1 MAGPAPGGCYQ
12 SAAMRAAALVL
23 VLALLPACS
32 LGGGAPS
39 PSSGAL
45 AEIEI
50 PEPTGVQWQ
59 RTSGSIELLG
69 TTPRAVP
76 GELALIAGALAE
88 VPAAVYAKA
97 PLRYLVRAPTIGSA
111 SLHPATAAF
120 ARGPDVYIVDR
131 TFADPAG
138 GGDTRFG
145 LARVLLHELVHVA
158 QFDTLAPDYVRAVQD
173 GTLQITD
180 TGDGSLL
187 VADFAEA
194 VGWSNSSS
202 DSLRPRWSLSG
213 SAASGT
219 TEYGRTAPEEDMAE
233 SVALVALGLAGVL
246 SPERIR
252 WVEEW
257 LGASAERLA
266 AGKPWVPEGS
276 RQARFRDPVYD
287 EAAVAARRA
296 EHAEPVYY
304 ELATSLPPADR
315 LAAQVGSEL
324 RGRGLNGSLTLV
336 ADDRLPRYSGEFTR
350 SDGLRFWVEL
360 WDFRE
365 ASGFRSAPAGPVL
378 TYVTLW

>member
-1 MAGPAPGGCYQ
+1 
-12 SAAMRAAALVL
+12 MRAAALLV
-23 VLALLPACS
+23 VLALVPACS
-32 LGGGAPS
+32 LGGS
-39 PSSGAL
+39 PAASSGAL

-50 PEPTGVQWQ
+50 PAPTSIQWE
-59 RTSGSIELLG
+59 RNSGSIELLG

-76 GELALIAGALAE
+76 GELALIAAALAE
-88 VPAAVYAKA
+88 VPTAIYDKA
-97 PLRYLVRAPTIGSA
+97 PLRYLVRAPTVGTA
-111 SLHPATAAF
+111 DLHPATAAF

-131 TFADPAG
+131 TFQDPAAG
-138 GGDTRFG
+138 GNTRFG
-145 LARVLLHELVHVA
+145 LARVLLHELAHVA

-173 GTLQITD
+173 GTLEITD

-194 VGWSNSSS
+194 VGWRNSSS
-202 DSLRPRWSLSG
+202 DALRPRWSLSG
-213 SAASGT
+213 SAAAGT
-219 TEYGRTAPEEDMAE
+219 TEYGRSSPEEDMAE
-233 SVALVALGLAGVL
+233 SVALVALGLNGVL

-257 LGASAERLA
+257 LGAGAERLA

-276 RQARFRDPVYD
+276 RQAQFREPVYD
-287 EAAVAARRA
+287 EAEVAARRA
-296 EHAEPVYY
+296 DHVEPVYY
-304 ELATSLPPADR
+304 ELAPSLPPAER

-324 RGRGLNGSLTLV
+324 RGRGLSGSLTPV
-336 ADDRLPRYSGEFTR
+336 ADDRLPRFSGEFRR

-378 TYVTLW
+378 TYVALW